1 MRSILQPGSALRRVV
16 EDEKGISA
24 VVVSTLRCLD
34 GMAMTEVGAVLVIDE
49 IETGLEP
56 HRLSG
61 LLRGL
66 RKKAWSEGG
75 QVIIT
80 THSPVAITELSEFE
94 AAAVHSTD
102 GVMSVRKMATRTAA
116 SRCSRLLVL

>member
-16 EDEKGISA
+16 EDEKEISA
-24 VVVSTLRCLD
+24 VVVSALRCLD

-49 IETGLEP
+49 IETGLEL

-66 RKKAWSEGG
+66 GKKA
-75 QVIIT
+75 
-80 THSPVAITELSEFE
+80 
-94 AAAVHSTD
+94 
-102 GVMSVRKMATRTAA
+102 
-116 SRCSRLLVL
+116 